1 MNKSI
6 KRDKLQQNGFR
17 IFTTNILL
25 SNNVFR
31 FFCLQT
37 RCYESI
43 VVCWFIERPCIHL
56 LYYTCNNFIKIL
68 HYNDE

>member
-6 KRDKLQQNGFR
+6 KRDKLQQKGFR

-31 FFCLQT
+31 FFVYK
-37 RCYESI
+37 RDVMKAS
-43 VVCWFIERPCIHL
+43 
-56 LYYTCNNFIKIL
+56 
-68 HYNDE
+68 